1 MPRPGK
7 GVQWR
12 SRARRQRRDR
22 AHLQSQPGSRPGG
35 VRGHVRR
42 RGPAAR
48 RTGRPGTRGRS
59 REPRPKPTAAE
70 GTEEALGGQEQ
81 EAPAPVEQPAAEDEE
96 DGEQLFD
103 ELFGDEH
110 EREALAPEPEAPA
123 GEPIAPSA
131 DPERVTI
138 GQTEGLQYRL
148 PVEVVRA
155 ILGEGAE
162 ERVDVLRTSTSI
174 AALQKRMRASDG
186 RCTPMIFTSD
196 HPDTVPALFAG
207 LEIMAAALNLGLSHV
222 SVITIRTEDAGAVQ
236 SHVAHMLIHQAQGI
250 RGRSDLARSRRR
262 LIGPPRRRNRQR
274 LPPRP

>member
-1 MPRPGK
+1 MAKPSSKTTARPRAPAK
-7 GVQWR
+7 P
-12 SRARRQRRDR
+12 APE
-22 AHLQSQPGSRPGG
+22 AA
-35 VRGHVRR
+35 
-42 RGPAAR
+42 PAAPDAMFDDAATPPAEPADQVR
-48 RTGRPGTRGRS
+48 EDAQGTS
-59 REPRPKPTAAE
+59 PEADAAE
-70 GTEEALGGQEQ
+70 GTGEALGGQEQ
-81 EAPAPVEQPAAEDEE
+81 EAPAPVEQPAAGE

-110 EREALAPEPEAPA
+110 EAEALAPEPEA
-123 GEPIAPSA
+123 EPVAPSA

-236 SHVAHMLIHQAQGI
+236 SHVAHMLITKPKE
-250 RGRSDLARSRRR
+250 SEDDLIWRVHAED
-262 LIGPPRRRNRQR
+262 
-274 LPPRP
+274 